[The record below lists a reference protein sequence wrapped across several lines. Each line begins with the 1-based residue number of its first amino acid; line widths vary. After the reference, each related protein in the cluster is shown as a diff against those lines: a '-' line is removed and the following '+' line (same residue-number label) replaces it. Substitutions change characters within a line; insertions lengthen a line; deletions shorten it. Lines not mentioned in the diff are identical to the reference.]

1 MKKIAFFSIPA
12 HGHTNPMLPVAEEL
26 VKRGNIV
33 RFYSFNE
40 FEDKIRATG
49 AEFIS
54 CDSHLPT
61 LTEREELRI
70 RNASVIEMMLH
81 GIRISI
87 SINSFLDDE
96 FNIFRP
102 DIVYTDSVCFWGK
115 LYAWKHNLPMVVS
128 SSTFAF
134 NQMSCRYIKNTFKET
149 VDAIFGIQRVFREF
163 RKLCL
168 SNNYNIK
175 NVLSLVVSDNQTN
188 TIVYTSR
195 SFQPYLESFSDCYEF
210 VGPSVFS
217 KIEPNKEKI
226 RPLVYISM
234 GTIVNYK
241 LDFYIKCIE
250 ALKTQNFDVVIS
262 CGNIINPENFGVL
275 PDNIKVYTFVDQ
287 LDILSKADV
296 FITHCGMNSV
306 SESLY
311 MATPMVLYPQTMEQH
326 AVARRTLEIGAGFML
341 TDDSSDGIY
350 LAVCEILNNSKYSVA
365 ARACSIDFRSCSGI
379 NGAAYFIENAPH
391 SFSGVDIIRKLN
403 IASFKFQLIY
413 WLLIIIVISFIG
425 FLISWN
431 YVWVISITAIILSIP
446 ISKQLQKIKY
456 ASLVKKVSAQVK

>member
-1 MKKIAFFSIPA
+1 MKKIAFFCIPA

-40 FEDKIRATG
+40 FKDKIISTG

-54 CDSHLPT
+54 CDSYLPK

-70 RNASVIEMMLH
+70 RNASVTEMIIH

-96 FNIFRP
+96 FNTFRP
-102 DIVYTDSVCFWGK
+102 DIVYTDSFCFWGK

-128 SSTFAF
+128 TSTFAF
-134 NQMSCRYIKNTFKET
+134 NQMSCRYIKNTFREI
-149 VDAIFGIQRVFREF
+149 VNVVFGIQRVFREF

-168 SNNYNIK
+168 SNYNVK
-175 NVLSLVVSDNQTN
+175 KVFSLVVSDNQTD

-195 SFQPYLESFSDCYEF
+195 SFQPYLESFSDRYAF

-217 KIEPNKEKI
+217 KIEPNKEKT

-250 ALKTQNFDVVIS
+250 ALKTQNFDVIIS
-262 CGNIINPENFGVL
+262 CGNTINPENFGIL
-275 PDNIKVYTFVDQ
+275 PDNIKIYTFVDQ

-326 AVARRTLEIGAGFML
+326 AVARRTLEIGAGVML
-341 TDDSSDGIY
+341 IDDSSDGIC
-350 LAVCEILNNSKYSVA
+350 LAVSEILNNIKYGVA
-365 ARACSIDFRSCSGI
+365 ARECSVDFRSCSGI

-391 SFSGVDIIRKLN
+391 SSNGVDIIRKLN
-403 IASFKFQLIY
+403 IAGFIFQLIY
-413 WLLIIIVISFIG
+413 WILIIIVISFIG
-425 FLISWN
+425 FLISWK
-431 YVWVISITAIILSIP
+431 YVWVIPITAIILSMP

-456 ASLVKKVSAQVK
+456 ASLVKKISVQRK